1 MNLSNI
7 FESTDFVH
15 ASGTKEELQVAE
27 FLKAQCEALGVPAR
41 LEAFRVAMG
50 EIESAHLFADGKEIT
65 CKAFNC
71 CGSGSVEGELYYMPG
86 TDPVSIAGAKD
97 KIVLMD
103 TQGVGFFV
111 YQDLMKAG
119 AKGIIFQY
127 GNMYYPN
134 TDIDQR
140 DLREAV
146 VGKERKVL
154 CAMIHSSQAV
164 ELVKN
169 KVKNIRLEVS
179 QKEYDGE
186 SHNVI
191 AEIPGRR
198 DEFIV
203 LSAHYDSTS
212 LSHGAYDNMSG
223 CAGLL
228 GIMEQLKG
236 KELNYGL
243 RFVFCGSEERGLLGS
258 KAYVKEHKEE
268 LDKIVL
274 NINLDMIGTYMGKFI
289 SCVSAEDKLAHYISY
304 MAAEIGFP
312 IEAKTGV
319 YSSDSTPFA
328 DSGIPALSFA
338 RIASSNV
345 APIHCRY
352 DVKEVMSMEQL
363 QGDID
368 FLVKFTERFANAA
381 VCPVAREIPEKIKKE
396 LDEQNIPYKKDI
408 EVGIMVE
415 TAAASLMADV
425 FAKEAAFFSIGTN
438 DLTQYTMSVDRG
450 NDKVSYLYST
460 FNPAVLRSIKR
471 VITCGREAGIM
482 VGMCGE
488 AASDPLMIPLL
499 LAFGLNEFSMSASAI
514 LYSRKL
520 ITSYSTMELQA
531 VADKAMS
538 FATAAEV
545 EAYMKEFM
553 AGQA

>member
-86 TDPVSIAGAKD
+86 TDPVSIAGAK
-97 KIVLMD
+97 
-103 TQGVGFFV
+103 
-111 YQDLMKAG
+111 
-119 AKGIIFQY
+119 GIIFQY

-146 VGKERKVL
+146 VGEERKVL

-191 AEIPGRR
+191 AELPGRR

-396 LDEQNIPYKKDI
+396 LDEYLARKR
-408 EVGIMVE
+408 
-415 TAAASLMADV
+415 
-425 FAKEAAFFSIGTN
+425 KE
-438 DLTQYTMSVDRG
+438 Q
-450 NDKVSYLYST
+450 
-460 FNPAVLRSIKR
+460 
-471 VITCGREAGIM
+471 
-482 VGMCGE
+482 
-488 AASDPLMIPLL
+488 
-499 LAFGLNEFSMSASAI
+499 
-514 LYSRKL
+514 
-520 ITSYSTMELQA
+520 
-531 VADKAMS
+531 
-538 FATAAEV
+538 
-545 EAYMKEFM
+545 
-553 AGQA
+553 

>member
-1 MNLSNI
+1 M
-7 FESTDFVH
+7 
-15 ASGTKEELQVAE
+15 
-27 FLKAQCEALGVPAR
+27 PAR

-111 YQDLMKAG
+111 YQDLIKAG

-146 VGKERKVL
+146 VGEERKVL

-191 AEIPGRR
+191 AELPGRR

-274 NINLDMIGTYMGKFI
+274 NINLDMIGTYMGKIYLLCFPQRTSWHIIYLIWQPKSVFQLRQRPECIPVILHLLQTAEFRHSLLPELPAPMWHQFI
-289 SCVSAEDKLAHYISY
+289 
-304 MAAEIGFP
+304 AA
-312 IEAKTGV
+312 
-319 YSSDSTPFA
+319 
-328 DSGIPALSFA
+328 
-338 RIASSNV
+338 
-345 APIHCRY
+345 
-352 DVKEVMSMEQL
+352 MM
-363 QGDID
+363 
-368 FLVKFTERFANAA
+368 
-381 VCPVAREIPEKIKKE
+381 
-396 LDEQNIPYKKDI
+396 
-408 EVGIMVE
+408 
-415 TAAASLMADV
+415 
-425 FAKEAAFFSIGTN
+425 
-438 DLTQYTMSVDRG
+438 
-450 NDKVSYLYST
+450 
-460 FNPAVLRSIKR
+460 
-471 VITCGREAGIM
+471 
-482 VGMCGE
+482 
-488 AASDPLMIPLL
+488 
-499 LAFGLNEFSMSASAI
+499 
-514 LYSRKL
+514 
-520 ITSYSTMELQA
+520 
-531 VADKAMS
+531 
-538 FATAAEV
+538 
-545 EAYMKEFM
+545 
-553 AGQA
+553 